1 MKKIFKWT
9 FIGIIIVLFGYL
21 ISVTIVDVHLM
32 GLVQPLYSRHIEKNS
47 FLIEDS
53 TRTDLQEGFKCSA
66 FSCAY
71 LLRHR
76 GINVHGDS
84 IYEIMPNKMDNGY
97 VYPKGIISF
106 LERNNF
112 TVGYYTGNIAALKN
126 EIAKGNPAIV
136 MIKIRSDKDWL
147 HYVPVI
153 GYSADSLFIAES
165 IPELCNVK
173 GKKYNRSISNK
184 DFEVLWNTRAFKMPL
199 YGNTFIIANR

>member
-32 GLVQPLYSRHIEKNS
+32 GLVQPLYSRHIEKTS

-136 MIKIRSDKDWL
+136 MIKIRPDKDWL

>member
-32 GLVQPLYSRHIEKNS
+32 GLVQPLYSRHIEKTS

-126 EIAKGNPAIV
+126 EIAKGNP
-136 MIKIRSDKDWL
+136 
-147 HYVPVI
+147 P
-153 GYSADSLFIAES
+153 
-165 IPELCNVK
+165 
-173 GKKYNRSISNK
+173 
-184 DFEVLWNTRAFKMPL
+184 
-199 YGNTFIIANR
+199 

>member
-21 ISVTIVDVHLM
+21 ISVTIVDGHLM
-32 GLVQPLYSRHIEKNS
+32 GLVQPLYSRHIEKTS

-136 MIKIRSDKDWL
+136 MIKIRPDKDWL